1 MSIGLETS
9 AYMGME
15 QRTWIFPRLI
25 EANAVLMLSSQEL
38 QSLIDAEL
46 SANPALEVED
56 RYDCPNCGR
65 PFDGPHCPH
74 CLGQQTAEA
83 TTSPM
88 SEDVADPLGHTQL
101 GAVPDDERPDPL
113 TFVATGADL
122 REQLLADVRP
132 HLGLIDAAIAEW
144 LIASLDER
152 GYLAASLDEIAAD
165 LHMHPERVERVLK
178 VVQECAPV
186 GVAAR
191 DLRECLLLQIDNLER
206 GGSTVPALVRRL
218 VTDHL
223 DLLGG
228 HKCSAVAG
236 MLGLPAAEVEAA
248 RDFIRQYLTPFP
260 FQRQEAQSW
269 NSPSEASYIAPD
281 LIITCREGEFVVEVV
296 EPRQAHLRLNEL
308 YSALAVT
315 PGQHQS
321 QQDTISEGERQH
333 VREFAL
339 RGKHFLANLRQRREL
354 LYKIATCVVKM
365 QEGFLR
371 EGLRELRPLTRAT
384 VALEVGVHESTVSRA
399 TANKYV
405 LLPNRRVIPFSDFFT
420 PSLSVKEMIREI
432 IVQERASGKRLT
444 DKAIGDRLMRQ
455 GVQVARRTVAKYRAE
470 LGILSSAVR

>member
-38 QSLIDAEL
+38 QTLIDAEL
-46 SANPALEVED
+46 AANPALESED
-56 RYDCPNCGR
+56 RVDCPNCGR
-65 PFDGPHCPH
+65 HYDGAHCPH
-74 CLGQQTAEA
+74 CLGQALIETAPSLAE
-83 TTSPM
+83 
-88 SEDVADPLGHTQL
+88 EIADPLGHAQL
-101 GAVPDDERPDPL
+101 GEIPDDERLDPL
-113 TFVATGADL
+113 TFVATRGNL

-144 LIASLDER
+144 LINSLDER
-152 GYLAASLDEIAAD
+152 GYLETPVDVIAAD
-165 LHMHPERVERVLK
+165 LHVHPERVERVLK

-191 DLRECLLLQIDNLER
+191 DLRECLLLQLDYLER
-206 GGSTVPALVRRL
+206 TGQSIPPLVRRL

-223 DLLGG
+223 ELLGG

-236 MLGLPAAEVEAA
+236 MLGLPATEVEAA
-248 RDFIRQYLTPFP
+248 RDFIRQHLTPFP

-269 NSPSEASYIAPD
+269 RSPSEASYVAPD
-281 LIITCREGEFVVEVV
+281 VIISCREGEFLVEVV

-308 YSALAVT
+308 YSALAA
-315 PGQHQS
+315 PPASHQPQH
-321 QQDTISEGERQH
+321 DAISDGERQH

-354 LYKIATCVVKM
+354 LYKIATCVVSL
-365 QEGFLR
+365 QQGFLR
-371 EGLRELRPLTRAT
+371 DGVRELRPLTRAT

-432 IVQERASGKRLT
+432 VVQERASGKRLT
-444 DKAIGDRLMRQ
+444 DKALADRLLRQ

-470 LGILSSAVR
+470 LGILSSSVR